1 MSSDPSARI
10 LLVNAEGVEGRDIEN
25 LFDAAPRIMVMP
37 IKPEQLH
44 GELPQAN
51 ADLIIVNSVG
61 IDDGVIELLNEL
73 RAEAPDIPLIVTTD
87 ELSSSQTRRLFNFKI
102 HDWLPKPLSSEDLLA
117 SVQKGI
123 RTTRTT
129 NNRVHA
135 VVSCVGGAGAT
146 TLAVSMADLAV
157 NRLGKKRKGSVALFD
172 LDFSTGNCSYVLN
185 QVSNFNLASVS
196 ATPQRIDA
204 EFIRVIQQKHENG
217 FFLYS
222 FKRPEINTD
231 LNGYELV
238 LRMLDAVSLEH
249 EHTFLD
255 IPYYATE
262 WRDEVYSAINTCTLV
277 TELNLPAIKH
287 TLDLLEQLRKQRGPD
302 FPIQIVF
309 NKWQTRLF
317 GQRISKKKLKELFGE
332 TPIYRL
338 PLDHSLIGESV
349 DRGVTPSDVSARAG
363 FLKKLLKYMK
373 DIDIVGETAA

>member
-1 MSSDPSARI
+1 MSNDPTARI
-10 LLVNAEGVEGRDIEN
+10 LLVNAEGAESREVET
-25 LFDAAPRIMVMP
+25 LFDTAPRIMVMP

-44 GELPQAN
+44 AELSQAN

-61 IDDGVIELLNEL
+61 VSEKEIELLNEL
-73 RAEAPDIPLIVTTD
+73 RAEAPDVPLIVTTED
-87 ELSSSQTRRLFNFKI
+87 LSSEQTRRLFNFKI

-117 SVQKGI
+117 SISKGI
-123 RTTRTT
+123 RSNRTT

-135 VVSCVGGAGAT
+135 VISCVGGAGAT
-146 TLAVSMADLAV
+146 TIAVCMADLAA
-157 NRLGKKRKGSVALFD
+157 NKLLKKRGSVALFD

-204 EFIRVIQQKHENG
+204 EFIRVIQKKHDRG
-217 FFLYS
+217 FYLYS

-238 LRMLDAVSLEH
+238 LRMLDAVSVEH

-262 WRDEVYSAINTCTLV
+262 WRDEVDSAINTCTLV

-287 TLDLLEQLRKQRGPD
+287 TLDLVEKLHKQRGED
-302 FPIQIVF
+302 FPIQIIF

-317 GQRISKKKLKELFGE
+317 GQRIGKKKLKELFGDI
-332 TPIYRL
+332 PMYHL
-338 PLDHSLIGESV
+338 PWDPSLIGESV
-349 DRGVTPSDVSARAG
+349 DRGVTPSEVTQRAA

-373 DIDIVGETAA
+373 SIDIVGEDAK